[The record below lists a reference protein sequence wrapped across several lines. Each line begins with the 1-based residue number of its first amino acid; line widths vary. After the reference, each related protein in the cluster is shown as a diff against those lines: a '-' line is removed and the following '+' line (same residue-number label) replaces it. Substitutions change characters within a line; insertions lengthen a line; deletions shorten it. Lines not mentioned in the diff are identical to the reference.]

1 VEKSDP
7 TPNSELSGNEPDNF
21 NLTSTR
27 AQELLERMKQ
37 QREDAV
43 QERRDGR
50 PLGKLT
56 QSLVEKLRSCNQV
69 QLLRAKKLCDRYIED
84 HRKPP
89 PLNQCGKSYTVHVLE
104 SVAVKNQRFQLEFRR
119 TTRRAK
125 RVYVNGPYV
134 VVYWR
139 DGSIIQS
146 KYIKKD
152 KNLRQTL
159 PRKVWKAIRYRLD
172 TPETEAL
179 RQKLIA
185 QVERAS

>member
-1 VEKSDP
+1 MEKSDIS
-7 TPNSELSGNEPDNF
+7 PNSELSADESDSF
-21 NLTSTR
+21 DFTSTR

-37 QREDAV
+37 QREDAA

-89 PLNQCGKSYTVHVLE
+89 PLNQCGKSYTVQVLE
-104 SVAVKNQRFQLEFRR
+104 SVAVKNRRFQLEFRR

-152 KNLRQTL
+152 KNLRQNL
-159 PRKVWKAIRYRLD
+159 PRKVWQAIRYRLES
-172 TPETEAL
+172 PETEAL
-179 RQKLIA
+179 RQKLIVR
-185 QVERAS
+185 VENAS